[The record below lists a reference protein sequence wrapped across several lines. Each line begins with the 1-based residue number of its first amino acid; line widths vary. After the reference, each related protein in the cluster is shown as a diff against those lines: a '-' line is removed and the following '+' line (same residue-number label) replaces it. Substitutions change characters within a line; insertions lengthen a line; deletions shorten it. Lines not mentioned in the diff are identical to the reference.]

1 MLGQMMTKPLL
12 ISSLIDHAEQYHG
25 ETPIYSVDTAGGTE
39 TTSWRAVA
47 ANARRVGS
55 VLTQLG
61 LEPQARVAT
70 LAWNNRRHL
79 EIYYGISGAGFVCHT
94 INPRLH
100 PEQLVYILNHA
111 QDKVLFLDA
120 TFLPL
125 IAAIGDKLPDLDH
138 LVLMGPRDEAA
149 AAKVPG
155 LKFYDE
161 MIETG
166 DAGFEWPEFDE
177 NTASSLCYTS
187 GTTGHPKGVLYSH
200 RSTVLHA
207 FASNTRDCIGYSAM
221 DVVMPVVPMFH
232 VNAWGTPYACAM
244 TGSSMVMPGPD
255 LHGEALVKL
264 IDELGV
270 TVALG
275 VPTIWQGLLTYAAQ
289 SGSKL
294 ESLERTVIGGSACPP
309 VMIDTF
315 RDQYGVDTVHAW
327 GMTEMSPLGSS
338 NVPLAKHLKLPIE
351 EQRKLREN
359 QGRPPF
365 GVELKIVGDDGEDL
379 PCDGETQGDLVV
391 RGHWVLDSYF
401 RRKDEDTLQDGWFNT
416 GDVATL
422 DADGYLTIRD
432 RSKDIIKSGGEWIS
446 SVELENIAMAHPKLA
461 TAAVIGVPHPKWD
474 ERPLLVAV
482 KAEGQE
488 PGEEE
493 ILSFFDGKI
502 AKWQTPDRV
511 VFVETLPLGATGKVL
526 KRDLR
531 EQFKDVLTG

>member
-1 MLGQMMTKPLL
+1 M
-12 ISSLIDHAEQYHG
+12 
-25 ETPIYSVDTAGGTE
+25 
-39 TTSWRAVA
+39 
-47 ANARRVGS
+47 
-55 VLTQLG
+55 
-61 LEPQARVAT
+61 
-70 LAWNNRRHL
+70 
-79 EIYYGISGAGFVCHT
+79 
-94 INPRLH
+94 
-100 PEQLVYILNHA
+100 
-111 QDKVLFLDA
+111 
-120 TFLPL
+120 
-125 IAAIGDKLPDLDH
+125 
-138 LVLMGPRDEAA
+138 
-149 AAKVPG
+149 
-155 LKFYDE
+155 
-161 MIETG
+161 
-166 DAGFEWPEFDE
+166 
-177 NTASSLCYTS
+177 
-187 GTTGHPKGVLYSH
+187 LYSH

-207 FASNTRDCIGYSAM
+207 FASNTRECIGYSAM

-401 RRKDEDTLQDGWFNT
+401 RQNSP
-416 GDVATL
+416 
-422 DADGYLTIRD
+422 DAWA
-432 RSKDIIKSGGEWIS
+432 K
-446 SVELENIAMAHPKLA
+446 
-461 TAAVIGVPHPKWD
+461 
-474 ERPLLVAV
+474 PL
-482 KAEGQE
+482 
-488 PGEEE
+488 PGKP
-493 ILSFFDGKI
+493 S
-502 AKWQTPDRV
+502 
-511 VFVETLPLGATGKVL
+511 
-526 KRDLR
+526 
-531 EQFKDVLTG
+531 